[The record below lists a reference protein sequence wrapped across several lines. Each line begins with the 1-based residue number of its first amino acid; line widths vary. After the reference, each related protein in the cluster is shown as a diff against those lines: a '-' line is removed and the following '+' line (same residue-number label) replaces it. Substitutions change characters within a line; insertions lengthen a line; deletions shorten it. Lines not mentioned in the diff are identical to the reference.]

1 MSDVRAGGIREGCRP
16 LFQGENKV
24 TELTVLVGLRAKPGR
39 EDILRR
45 ELSALV
51 APSRSEAGNLRY
63 DLFEAQ
69 DQPGLFVFVEA
80 WSSTELRM
88 QHHEHGR
95 HIQHFHDNGIAHVEA
110 REFAYV
116 LKRVV

>member
-1 MSDVRAGGIREGCRP
+1 MS
-16 LFQGENKV
+16 
-24 TELTVLVGLRAKPGR
+24 ELTVVVGLRAKAGK
-39 EDILRR
+39 EDVLRR

-63 DLFEAQ
+63 DLFESQ

-80 WSSTELRM
+80 WSSNESRM
-88 QHHEHGR
+88 QHHEHGP
-95 HIQHFHDNGIAHVEA
+95 HIRHFHDNGIAHVEA
-110 REFAYV
+110 REFAHV